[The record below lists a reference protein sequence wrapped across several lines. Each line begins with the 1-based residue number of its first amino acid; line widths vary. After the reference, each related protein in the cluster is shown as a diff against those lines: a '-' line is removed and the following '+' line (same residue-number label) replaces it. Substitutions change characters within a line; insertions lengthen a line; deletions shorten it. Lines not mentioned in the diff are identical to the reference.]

1 MYRDRPRVGPFMCL
15 RGKSKFMLNP
25 VTALVSRPKAPDFE
39 PKWTVLSQTV
49 GFAAH
54 NRRPHSPGDGGLN
67 LCVRRSRIAPRF
79 ASKSPIC
86 TACGLPDTVRVC
98 GSSVR
103 AWDAVLQLLFGWLRF
118 GVVHARCVRRAWM
131 DWRRRGAGDDPQGT
145 ASAALSLA
153 HAGGCRGMKI
163 REGEYPYSKRQMQSD
178 PLPDP
183 GPATQTGPEPRE
195 MTSCCISLKRA
206 SSGPAI
212 VTNIYWHHA
221 WLVGGGV
228 RAGLA
233 SRIRFHFSA

>member
-1 MYRDRPRVGPFMCL
+1 MDG
-15 RGKSKFMLNP
+15 
-25 VTALVSRPKAPDFE
+25 FE
-39 PKWTVLSQTV
+39 PKWTVLSQIV
-49 GFAAH
+49 GIAAQ

-67 LCVRRSRIAPRF
+67 LCVRRIRIAPEF
-79 ASKSPIC
+79 ASNSAIC

-103 AWDAVLQLLFGWLRF
+103 AWDAVLQLLFGGLRF

-131 DWRRRGAGDDPQGT
+131 AWRRRGAGDDPQGT

-183 GPATQTGPEPRE
+183 VPG
-195 MTSCCISLKRA
+195 TSCHPNGART
-206 SSGPAI
+206 PR
-212 VTNIYWHHA
+212 ND
-221 WLVGGGV
+221 
-228 RAGLA
+228 
-233 SRIRFHFSA
+233 FHERT